1 MSKRAQLR
9 RTHGG
14 APGMALL
21 EVIVAITILAVAAL
35 STVAWVSQAAA
46 TVAHADEA
54 AAEVDSASDY
64 LDRIALWTR
73 ADLDRHLGARRQGDW
88 TVTVERPTSQLYMVT
103 MRDSTDAR
111 TILGTTLYRPE
122 IPHVV
127 Q

>member
-1 MSKRAQLR
+1 
-9 RTHGG
+9 
-14 APGMALL
+14 MALL

-46 TVAHADEA
+46 TVVRAGEA

-88 TVTVERPTSQLYMVT
+88 TVTVERLTSELYMVT
-103 MRDSTDAR
+103 MRDSTDAH
-111 TILGTTLYRPE
+111 TILRTTLYRAE